1 MTEFN
6 EESRTENRAA
16 KKPVW
21 KGFLSTVAAGV
32 LGSALTLTAVP
43 YFQEDTPQASV
54 PEETGQAESS
64 SNLDVKPVSS
74 SSKSLADTIEQASKA
89 IVGVVNMQQQNNNPF
104 SQSSE
109 ASESGTGSGVI
120 FKKTDDAAYIVTNNH
135 VIENASEI
143 QVTLHDGEKATAE
156 LIGTDALTDIAVLKI
171 KGDVDAQAMAFGD
184 SSKLRAGDQV
194 LAIGN
199 PLGLDLSRT
208 VTQGIVSAVDRSIQV
223 STSAGEWNLNVIQTD
238 AAINP
243 GNSGGALMNTSGQL
257 VGINSL
263 KIADSGVEGL
273 GFAIP
278 SNEVKTLIDQL
289 IENGQVVRPYL
300 GVGLASFEEVPPQYL
315 RNLPDGVTSGA
326 IVANVDPDSA
336 AAKAGLKVEDI
347 LVSIGGKQITNSGD
361 LRKHLYSGFSIGDK
375 VKIEFYRGGEL
386 KTAEVTLT
394 SNQKAN

>member
-1 MTEFN
+1 MTDFN
-6 EESRTENRAA
+6 EESRTENQAV

-43 YFQEDTPQASV
+43 YFQNDTPQATV
-54 PEETGQAESS
+54 PEKNVQAESS
-64 SNLDVKPVSS
+64 SNLDVTPVSS
-74 SSKSLADTIEQASKA
+74 SSNSLADTIEQASKA

-109 ASESGTGSGVI
+109 AAESGTGSGVI
-120 FKKTDDAAYIVTNNH
+120 FKKTNDAAYIVTNNH

-143 QVTLHDGEKATAE
+143 QVTLHDGEKVTAE
-156 LIGTDALTDIAVLKI
+156 LVGTDALTDIAVLKI
-171 KGDVDAQAMAFGD
+171 SGDVSASVMEFGD

-208 VTQGIVSAVDRSIQV
+208 VTQGIVSAVDRSIAV

-243 GNSGGALMNTSGQL
+243 GNSGGALINTAGQL

-263 KIADSGVEGL
+263 KIAENGVEGL

-278 SNEVKTLIDQL
+278 SNDVQTLINQL
-289 IENGQVVRPYL
+289 IENGKVVRPYL
-300 GVGLASFEEVPPQYL
+300 GVGLASFDEVPPKYIQ
-315 RNLPDGVTSGA
+315 NLPNDVTSGA
-326 IVANVDPDSA
+326 IVANIDPDSA
-336 AAKAGLKVEDI
+336 AAKAGLQVEDI
-347 LVSIGGKQITNSGD
+347 LVKIGGKKITNSSD
-361 LRKHLYSGFSIGDK
+361 LRKHLYSNFSIGDK

-394 SNQKAN
+394 SNQKVN

>member
-1 MTEFN
+1 MTDFN
-6 EESRTENRAA
+6 EESRTENQAV

-43 YFQEDTPQASV
+43 YFQNDTPQATV
-54 PEETGQAESS
+54 PEKNVQAESS
-64 SNLDVKPVSS
+64 SNLDVTPVSS
-74 SSKSLADTIEQASKA
+74 SSNSLADTIEQASKA

-109 ASESGTGSGVI
+109 AAESGTGSGVI
-120 FKKTDDAAYIVTNNH
+120 FKKTNDAAYIVTNNH

-143 QVTLHDGEKATAE
+143 QVTLHDG
-156 LIGTDALTDIAVLKI
+156 LTDIAVLKI
-171 KGDVDAQAMAFGD
+171 SGDVSASVMEFGD

-208 VTQGIVSAVDRSIQV
+208 VTQGIVSAVDRSIAV

-243 GNSGGALMNTSGQL
+243 GNSGGALINTAGQL

-263 KIADSGVEGL
+263 KIAENGVEGL

-278 SNEVKTLIDQL
+278 SNDVQTLINQL
-289 IENGQVVRPYL
+289 IENGKVVRPYL
-300 GVGLASFEEVPPQYL
+300 GVGLASFDEVPPKYIQ
-315 RNLPDGVTSGA
+315 NLPNDVTSGA
-326 IVANVDPDSA
+326 IVANIDPDSA
-336 AAKAGLKVEDI
+336 AAKAGLQVEDI
-347 LVSIGGKQITNSGD
+347 LVKIGGKKITNSSD
-361 LRKHLYSGFSIGDK
+361 LRKHLYSNFSIGDK

-394 SNQKAN
+394 SNQKVN

>member
-1 MTEFN
+1 MTDFN
-6 EESRTENRAA
+6 EEGRIENRGA

-21 KGFLSTVAAGV
+21 KGFLSTVMAGV

-43 YFQEDTPQASV
+43 YFQNETPQGTV
-54 PEETGQAESS
+54 PEENVQA
-64 SNLDVKPVSS
+64 DSS
-74 SSKSLADTIEQASKA
+74 SSLDVTPVSASSNSLADTIEQASKA

-109 ASESGTGSGVI
+109 AAESGTGSGVI
-120 FKKTDDAAYIVTNNH
+120 FKKTNDAAYIVTNNH

-171 KGDVDAQAMAFGD
+171 SGDVSASVMEFGD

-208 VTQGIVSAVDRSIQV
+208 VTQGIVSAVDRSIAV

-243 GNSGGALMNTSGQL
+243 GNSGGALINTAGQL

-263 KIADSGVEGL
+263 KIAENGVEGL

-278 SNEVKTLIDQL
+278 SKDVQALINQL
-289 IENGQVVRPYL
+289 IKNGKVVRPYL
-300 GVGLASFEEVPPQYL
+300 GVGLANFDEVPPQYL
-315 RNLPDGVTSGA
+315 QNLPDGVTSGA

-336 AAKAGLKVEDI
+336 AAKAGLQMEDI
-347 LVSIGGKQITNSGD
+347 LVSIGGKEITNSSD
-361 LRKHLYSGFSIGDK
+361 LRKHLYSGFSIGDQVEIK
-375 VKIEFYRGGEL
+375 FYRGSEL

-394 SNQKAN
+394 SNQKVN